1 MGLDLQAGQVVAD
14 VRDPASREMS
24 AAAVSLVAT
33 AVLGIVPYRHEY
45 VLMVAWATTFLIA
58 LLALVLVGARAFR
71 WDLIGS
77 VVGSALL
84 GSAAG
89 VLASVLDSSDPDGFP
104 SGAVPG
110 AVPGAIM
117 FGLVG
122 LFFNSSVGGA
132 DDPVARRV
140 KASLSGIPVV
150 FVLVLLERSAATQVV
165 LGWTRQ
171 TPDGPCKTLDPSQ
184 LFGACVPKYG
194 SGALRL
200 LAFDI
205 VLLALLFVLQAAR
218 APAARRPDPDG

>member
-1 MGLDLQAGQVVAD
+1 
-14 VRDPASREMS
+14 
-24 AAAVSLVAT
+24 
-33 AVLGIVPYRHEY
+33 
-45 VLMVAWATTFLIA
+45 MVAWATTFLIA

-71 WDLIGS
+71 WDLVGS
-77 VVGSALL
+77 VAGSVLL
-84 GSAAG
+84 GSMAG

-104 SGAVPG
+104 SGAVP
-110 AVPGAIM
+110 AAIVGGIM
-117 FGLVG
+117 LGLVG

-132 DDPVARRV
+132 DDLVARRV

-150 FVLVLLERSAATQVV
+150 FVLVLLERSAATQFV

-171 TPDGPCKTLDPSQ
+171 TPDGPCETLDPSQ
-184 LFGACVPKYG
+184 PFGACVPKYG

-218 APAARRPDPDG
+218 APAARRPDADG

>member
-1 MGLDLQAGQVVAD
+1 VGLDLQAGQVVAD

-24 AAAVSLVAT
+24 AATVSLVAT

-77 VVGSALL
+77 VAGSALL

-110 AVPGAIM
+110 AIIGAIM
-117 FGLVG
+117 LGLVG

-184 LFGACVPKYG
+184 PFGACVPKYG

-200 LAFDI
+200 LAFEI

>member
-24 AAAVSLVAT
+24 AATVSLVAT

-77 VVGSALL
+77 VAGSALL

-110 AVPGAIM
+110 AIIGAIM
-117 FGLVG
+117 LGLVG

-140 KASLSGIPVV
+140 KASLSG
-150 FVLVLLERSAATQVV
+150 
-165 LGWTRQ
+165 
-171 TPDGPCKTLDPSQ
+171 TPSSSCWCFSKG
-184 LFGACVPKYG
+184 
-194 SGALRL
+194 
-200 LAFDI
+200 
-205 VLLALLFVLQAAR
+205 
-218 APAARRPDPDG
+218 ARRRKSSSGGRGRRRTVRARPSIRASHSGHACRSTALEH

>member
-1 MGLDLQAGQVVAD
+1 
-14 VRDPASREMS
+14 MS

-45 VLMVAWATTFLIA
+45 VLMVAWATTFLIP

-77 VVGSALL
+77 VAGSALL

-110 AVPGAIM
+110 AIIGAIM
-117 FGLVG
+117 LGLVG

-140 KASLSGIPVV
+140 KASLSGTPVV

-171 TPDGPCKTLDPSQ
+171 TPDGPCETLDPSQ
-184 LFGACVPKYG
+184 PFGACVPKYG

>member
-110 AVPGAIM
+110 AIIGAIM